1 MLRSPTTRGNK
12 YAMETKNFEII
23 SPLME
28 NAFTEPVLHKV
39 VLSKIDFELPDEIWD
54 AINDGFAYYWDFEV
68 GFGNYADFDDTC
80 RSINKHLE
88 SANIIYPYDKLE
100 IIVNIIYDFMEEI
113 PGVFLDE
120 YADVIPIK

>member
-1 MLRSPTTRGNK
+1 
-12 YAMETKNFEII
+12 METKNFEII

-39 VLSKIDFELPDEIWD
+39 VLSKIDFELSDEIWT

-68 GFGNYADFDDTC
+68 GFGNYADFEDTC

-100 IIVNIIYDFMEEI
+100 FIVNTIYDFVEQI
-113 PGVFLDE
+113 PGAFLDE
-120 YADVIPIK
+120 SAVVIPVK

>member
-1 MLRSPTTRGNK
+1 MKTR
-12 YAMETKNFEII
+12 NFEII

-39 VLSKIDFELPDEIWD
+39 VLSKIDFELSDEIWY
-54 AINDGFAYYWDFEV
+54 AINDGFGNYWNDEV

-80 RSINKHLE
+80 RSVYKHLA
-88 SANIIYPYDKLE
+88 SANILYPYDKVE
-100 IIVNIIYDFMEEI
+100 TIVDIIYDFVEEI

-120 YADVIPIK
+120 SDFVIPIK